1 MVEEYKVYNYRWVV
15 LGVFMLLNLTMQVL
29 WISYAPITGPAT
41 NYYGVSDL
49 QIGLL
54 SMVFMIAFIPLSLP
68 VAWLIDKYGYRKAVS
83 VGAILMGIFGVLRG
97 LAGTNYSFVLLSTIG
112 IAIAQPFLL
121 NAWPTVPAKWFR
133 KEERATIVGLI
144 TLANLVGTGLGMV
157 ITPILY
163 ENGTP
168 IPTIQLIY
176 GSIAA
181 FSALIFIIFARE
193 NPPTPPCSPEEQVRA
208 FMLDGLKHAIKVKP
222 FLMFLIVSFI
232 GMGIFNGVTTWIER
246 IIQPRGFTP
255 TEAGTLG
262 ALMLVGGIIGAV
274 VLPAISDKQRKRQ
287 RFLYLGIGMAIPG
300 LLGITFATDLWLLC
314 LSAFF
319 LGFFLVSANPIGMQ
333 YSTEVTYPT
342 PEGTSNGLIQLC
354 GQASVVF
361 VYVMEA
367 MRTKDGSFTPSL
379 LLATVLLV
387 VCLFLVKQM
396 KDIQY
401 IPTEQ

>member
-1 MVEEYKVYNYRWVV
+1 
-15 LGVFMLLNLTMQVL
+15 
-29 WISYAPITGPAT
+29 
-41 NYYGVSDL
+41 
-49 QIGLL
+49 
-54 SMVFMIAFIPLSLP
+54 
-68 VAWLIDKYGYRKAVS
+68 
-83 VGAILMGIFGVLRG
+83 
-97 LAGTNYSFVLLSTIG
+97 
-112 IAIAQPFLL
+112 
-121 NAWPTVPAKWFR
+121 
-133 KEERATIVGLI
+133 
-144 TLANLVGTGLGMV
+144 
-157 ITPILY
+157 
-163 ENGTP
+163 
-168 IPTIQLIY
+168 
-176 GSIAA
+176 
-181 FSALIFIIFARE
+181 
-193 NPPTPPCSPEEQVRA
+193 
-208 FMLDGLKHAIKVKP
+208 MLDGLKHAIKVKP

-333 YSTEVTYPT
+333 YATEVTYPT

>member
-1 MVEEYKVYNYRWVV
+1 
-15 LGVFMLLNLTMQVL
+15 
-29 WISYAPITGPAT
+29 
-41 NYYGVSDL
+41 
-49 QIGLL
+49 
-54 SMVFMIAFIPLSLP
+54 
-68 VAWLIDKYGYRKAVS
+68 
-83 VGAILMGIFGVLRG
+83 
-97 LAGTNYSFVLLSTIG
+97 
-112 IAIAQPFLL
+112 
-121 NAWPTVPAKWFR
+121 
-133 KEERATIVGLI
+133 
-144 TLANLVGTGLGMV
+144 
-157 ITPILY
+157 
-163 ENGTP
+163 
-168 IPTIQLIY
+168 
-176 GSIAA
+176 
-181 FSALIFIIFARE
+181 
-193 NPPTPPCSPEEQVRA
+193 
-208 FMLDGLKHAIKVKP
+208 
-222 FLMFLIVSFI
+222 MFLIVSFI

-333 YSTEVTYPT
+333 YATEVTYPT

>member
-1 MVEEYKVYNYRWVV
+1 MAQEYKVYNYRWVV
-15 LGVFMLLNLTMQVL
+15 LGVFMLLNLTMQML

-68 VAWLIDKYGYRKAVS
+68 VAWLIDKYGFRKAVCI
-83 VGAILMGIFGVLRG
+83 GAILMGIFGVLRG
-97 LAGTNYSFVLLSTIG
+97 LAGTNYSVVLLSTIG

-121 NAWPTVPAKWFR
+121 NAWTTVPAKWFR
-133 KEERATIVGLI
+133 KEERATIVGFI

-157 ITPILY
+157 VTPILY

-168 IPTIQLIY
+168 ISTIQLIY
-176 GSIAA
+176 GGIAA
-181 FSALIFIIFARE
+181 FSSLLFILFARE
-193 NPPTPPCSPEEQVRA
+193 NPPTPPCSAEEQVRA
-208 FMLDGLKHAIKVKP
+208 LMLDGLKHAIKVKP
-222 FLMFLIVSFI
+222 FIMFLIVSFI
-232 GMGIFNGVTTWIER
+232 GMGIFNGVTTWVER

-287 RFLYLGIGMAIPG
+287 RFLFLGIGLAIPG
-300 LLGITFATDLWLLC
+300 LLGITFATKLWLLY

-333 YSTEVTYPT
+333 YATEVTYPT
-342 PEGTSNGLIQLC
+342 PEGTSNGLIQLS
-354 GQASVVF
+354 GQAAVVF

-387 VCLFLVKQM
+387 VCLFLIKQM
-396 KDIQY
+396 EDVQQ
-401 IPTEQ
+401 TSTGQ